1 MPTDTMDKLVED
13 ADKNR
18 RSVSNQL
25 AVIVE
30 DYFEAQE
37 KAGIRNDQDGCY
49 ALQQERAAIFS

>member
-37 KAGIRNDQDGCY
+37 KAGDPQ
-49 ALQQERAAIFS
+49 